1 MTARALFSI
10 TDEVLER
17 FRALVPSSKRSQ
29 EIERLMREEISRRE
43 NQRELEI
50 EQLVRQVETDPA
62 YAEVRS
68 VSDDTNTIAGEAVQ

>member
-68 VSDDTNTIAGEAVQ
+68 VSDDTNTIAAEAVQ

>member
-50 EQLVRQVETDPA
+50 EQLARQVETDPA
-62 YAEVRS
+62 YADVRS
-68 VSDDTNTIAGEAVQ
+68 VSSDTDAIAGEAVQ

>member
-50 EQLVRQVETDPA
+50 EQLARQVETDGE
-62 YAEVRS
+62 YGDVRA
-68 VSDDTNTIAGEAVQ
+68 VSDDINIIAGEAVQ

>member
-1 MTARALFSI
+1 M
-10 TDEVLER
+10 
-17 FRALVPSSKRSQ
+17 PSSKRSQ

-43 NQRELEI
+43 NQREPEI
-50 EQLVRQVETDPA
+50 EQLARQVETDPA

>member
-50 EQLVRQVETDPA
+50 EQLARQVETGGEYGD
-62 YAEVRS
+62 VRA
-68 VSDDTNTIAGEAVQ
+68 VSDDINIIAGEAVQ